1 MMDKI
6 DEVRSLLTEPEVFN
20 RLAARYEAD
29 PTEENLR
36 AVIDQMTIELAAG
49 RIKQTDSNPEEY
61 SEPKDKPSSAS
72 PVCFV
77 NSDEIRNEY
86 KDEDNEIED

>member
-1 MMDKI
+1 MDKEMMDKI
-6 DEVRSLLTEPEVFN
+6 EEVRSLLTEPEVFN

-49 RIKQTDSNPEEY
+49 RIKQTGNQ
-61 SEPKDKPSSAS
+61 SE
-72 PVCFV
+72 
-77 NSDEIRNEY
+77 
-86 KDEDNEIED
+86 